1 MEVRCGGRGWRLY
14 LSSSSHAGAGGG
26 RPLVATTLALVL
38 LALLVQVHASA
49 PARRSARA
57 LGLALWQLLGWR
69 GKTGEMVAGA
79 GRGLALQHSPTA
91 AVARGTRQDPALST
105 AETLEPPQLH

>member
-14 LSSSSHAGAGGG
+14 LSSSSRAGAGGG

-49 PARRSARA
+49 PARRSTRA

-69 GKTGEMVAGA
+69 GKTGKMVVGA
-79 GRGLALQHSPTA
+79 GQGLALRHSPTA
-91 AVARGTRQDPALST
+91 AVA
-105 AETLEPPQLH
+105 